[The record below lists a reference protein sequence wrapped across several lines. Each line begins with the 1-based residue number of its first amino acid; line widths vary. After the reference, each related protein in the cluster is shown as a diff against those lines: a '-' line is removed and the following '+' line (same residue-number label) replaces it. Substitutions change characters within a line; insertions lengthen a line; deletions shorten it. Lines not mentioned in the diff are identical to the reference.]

1 MPLPSAKD
9 LQKLAPQA
17 SLPTLELALTA
28 YACASASQGG
38 DNGLLTVI
46 DYSRPSRDK
55 RLWVFDL
62 KARKLLFEEWV
73 THGKNS
79 GDDLATS
86 FSNRPNSYQSSIGLF
101 QTGQLYTG
109 KHGQSLRLVGLE
121 PGFNDKSEE
130 RAIVMHSAAYADPRV
145 VPGLGRLEPQPGLP
159 CGTPGR
165 GGPTDQHP
173 SSAAA
178 TCSPTI
184 RSRSGWRPRASS
196 PAELRRGT
204 CGAYAGS
211 HRQPAQMNRRGGSH
225 AVPFLPGIPKSQH
238 RYLPRGISSDSPLPH
253 QKRNR
258 ACSPA
263 RRLLN

>member
-1 MPLPSAKD
+1 MFKIEHNASHPVKTTLNRWEYCSYANLPPCRPAQAEPGGRHPLRTGQRAGVRHATSSAKD

-145 VPGLGRLEPQPGLP
+145 VPG
-159 CGTPGR
+159 
-165 GGPTDQHP
+165 
-173 SSAAA
+173 SAAWA
-178 TCSPTI
+178 AA
-184 RSRSGWRPRASS
+184 RAALRYARPW
-196 PAELRRGT
+196 P
-204 CGAYAGS
+204 
-211 HRQPAQMNRRGGSH
+211 
-225 AVPFLPGIPKSQH
+225 PG
-238 RYLPRGISSDSPLPH
+238 
-253 QKRNR
+253 
-258 ACSPA
+258 
-263 RRLLN
+263 

>member
-145 VPGLGRLEPQPGLP
+145 VPGSAACRSQGCPAVRPAVAARLINTLKRGSYVFAYYPQPKWLETSRFLAP
-159 CGTPGR
+159 QSCAVARAARTPEV
-165 GGPTDQHP
+165 
-173 SSAAA
+173 
-178 TCSPTI
+178 I
-184 RSRSGWRPRASS
+184 ASLL
-196 PAELRRGT
+196 A
-204 CGAYAGS
+204 
-211 HRQPAQMNRRGGSH
+211 NRRGGR
-225 AVPFLPGIPKSQH
+225 AAPLLPGP
-238 RYLPRGISSDSPLPH
+238 RNRGIGACPAAFRRIPSLLPH
-253 QKRNR
+253 PQAKQGLQPGT
-258 ACSPA
+258 PA
-263 RRLLN
+263 A

>member
-1 MPLPSAKD
+1 MPTFLRAALRRLSLAGATLCALASGPVFAMPLPSAKD

-101 QTGQLYTG
+101 QTGNDSQCCRLTTSRRSQQSNKLPFTDLKTDIIQNCFAFCKTFLY
-109 KHGQSLRLVGLE
+109 
-121 PGFNDKSEE
+121 
-130 RAIVMHSAAYADPRV
+130 
-145 VPGLGRLEPQPGLP
+145 
-159 CGTPGR
+159 
-165 GGPTDQHP
+165 
-173 SSAAA
+173 
-178 TCSPTI
+178 
-184 RSRSGWRPRASS
+184 
-196 PAELRRGT
+196 
-204 CGAYAGS
+204 
-211 HRQPAQMNRRGGSH
+211 
-225 AVPFLPGIPKSQH
+225 
-238 RYLPRGISSDSPLPH
+238 
-253 QKRNR
+253 
-258 ACSPA
+258 
-263 RRLLN
+263 LLQFK